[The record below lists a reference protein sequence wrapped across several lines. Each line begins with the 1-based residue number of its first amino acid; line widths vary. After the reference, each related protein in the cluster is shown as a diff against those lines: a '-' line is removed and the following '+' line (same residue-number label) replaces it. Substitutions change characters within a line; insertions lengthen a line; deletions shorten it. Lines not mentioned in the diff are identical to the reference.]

1 MLLAMINSF
10 FNAQL
15 GAIHSET
22 FYCPS
27 SRVCDIFFCNRRAK
41 IYNNRKIMILTE
53 NFTEFSTAA
62 SVMIPG
68 RHQFH
73 HSDWVA
79 SSSSD
84 DLTESGMSFFK
95 IYS

>member
-1 MLLAMINSF
+1 
-10 FNAQL
+10 
-15 GAIHSET
+15 
-22 FYCPS
+22 
-27 SRVCDIFFCNRRAK
+27 
-41 IYNNRKIMILTE
+41 MILTE

-62 SVMIPG
+62 SVIPG

-95 IYS
+95 IYYFLKLELGSKK